1 MKMVLQDRID
11 EIMKGLPP
19 SLSSLKIPQDLY
31 ELNYL
36 QHLPQDVD
44 DVQNKFIELV
54 DEVLGTSYSGKEVH
68 RHGIVGRVL
77 DDSGNNDLYRAW
89 YRFMCIDTQY
99 REWTQPAFAMTE
111 PSKFVCVNKDNPKL
125 IAYFRDKK
133 LEQILVESELQ
144 KSVKN
149 LIQVKND
156 QKRLDDFAKARY
168 DENFPIDPKKLQ
180 GWHHYDEFKIINE
193 TTLRIK
199 YKHGFGDYEYDE
211 SFDVD
216 LTPYYRDE
224 KLEKI

>member
-1 MKMVLQDRID
+1 MALQDRIEMALQDRID

-68 RHGIVGRVL
+68 RHGIVGRFL

-168 DENFPIDPKKLQ
+168 DENFPQ

-199 YKHGFGDYEYDE
+199 YKHGFGDYEYNE